1 MWKYI
6 RKYLLFAIIAGL
18 FMIGEVMMDLVQPG
32 FMSRIVDDGVLG
44 VNNGGR
50 ADVHLIWML
59 GLQMIG
65 LVLVGGLCGSLNN
78 VFVHI
83 SSQNIGNEIRK
94 DCFRRI
100 MDFSFPQMDRF
111 GTGSLVTR
119 VTNDITQVQN
129 FVSLFVR
136 GADPDHTS
144 HLRKHVFHVSAEC
157 WLRAYRNVR
166 FPVSGGC
173 DRVVPVEGKSLVFQA
188 AGASGCH
195 Q

>member
-18 FMIGEVMMDLVQPG
+18 FMLGEVMMDLVQPG

-44 VNNGGR
+44 VNNG
-50 ADVHLIWML
+50 V
-59 GLQMIG
+59 QMIG

-94 DCFRRI
+94 DCFGRI

-119 VTNDITQVQN
+119 VANDIACQ
-129 FVSLFVR
+129 L
-136 GADPDHTS
+136 
-144 HLRKHVFHVSAEC
+144 
-157 WLRAYRNVR
+157 
-166 FPVSGGC
+166 
-173 DRVVPVEGKSLVFQA
+173 
-188 AGASGCH
+188 
-195 Q
+195 